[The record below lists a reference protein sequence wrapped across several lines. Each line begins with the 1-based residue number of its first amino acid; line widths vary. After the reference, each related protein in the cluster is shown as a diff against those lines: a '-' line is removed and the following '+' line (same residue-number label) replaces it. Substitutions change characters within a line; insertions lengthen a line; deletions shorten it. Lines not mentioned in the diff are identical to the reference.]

1 MIPSLALILAASCG
15 DIPARPLRSTFP
27 ALARPAIVHAD
38 TQPDLS
44 AKHREANRLANTGKF
59 NRARVEYLT
68 VIALMDSSAAFP
80 GEVLWS
86 LASMEYGRNREL
98 SAAAI
103 LDRLADAS
111 VRYGRPEWQARAL
124 LEAGLIYQNHGRTD
138 LSVNRVRTLKPLLSS
153 PAISASERAQ
163 MAGRVAMK
171 TVDGRR

>member
-1 MIPSLALILAASCG
+1 MIPSLALVLAASCG
-15 DIPARPLRSTFP
+15 DIPARPARSTFP

-38 TQPDLS
+38 TQSSRS
-44 AKHREANRLANTGKF
+44 AQHREADRLAFTGKF
-59 NRARVEYLT
+59 NKARVEYLAI
-68 VIALMDSSAAFP
+68 IAVMDSSASFP

-138 LSVNRVRTLKPLLSS
+138 LSVARARALKPLLSS
-153 PAISASERAQ
+153 PAIGASERAQ

-171 TVDGRR
+171 Q

>member
-1 MIPSLALILAASCG
+1 MIPSLALILAAGSCG
-15 DIPARPLRSTFP
+15 DIPARPARSTFP

-38 TQPDLS
+38 TQPSLS
-44 AKHREANRLANTGKF
+44 AKHREADGLAFTGKF
-59 NRARVEYLT
+59 NKARTMYLA
-68 VIALMDSSAAFP
+68 VIAVMDSSAIFP

-86 LASMEYGRNREL
+86 LASMEFGRSREL

-124 LEAGLIYQNHGRTD
+124 LEAGLLYQNHGRTD
-138 LSVNRVRTLKPLLSS
+138 LSVDRARRLKPLLSS

-163 MAGRVAMK
+163 MAERVAMK
-171 TVDGRR
+171 